1 MKLILA
7 SGSETRRRMLSAAGV
22 PFESMV
28 PDVDE
33 EAVKAGLLGEGAGAS
48 AIASRLAEL
57 KALSVAALGDLVL
70 GSDQVLE
77 REDGS
82 ILSKAKSQEDAAEQ
96 LSSLAGR
103 SHQLHSAAVF
113 AAGGQIVWR
122 GMESVSLVM
131 RRFSPAFLEQYL
143 ASEYEA
149 VRFNVGAYRIEGMGA
164 QLFDRIE
171 GSHFAILGMPLIP
184 LLAELRRRRVIAS

>member
-82 ILSKAKSQEDAAEQ
+82 ILSKAGSREEAAGQ

-103 SHQLHSAAVF
+103 SHQFHSAAAF

-122 GMESVSLVM
+122 GIESVSLVM

-149 VRFNVGAYRIEGMGA
+149 VRFNVGSYRIEGMGA
-164 QLFDRIE
+164 QLFERIE

-184 LLAELRRRRVIAS
+184 LLAELRRRGVLLS

>member
-33 EAVKAGLLGEGAGAS
+33 EAVKAELLGEGAGAS
-48 AIASRLAEL
+48 AVASRLAEL

-82 ILSKAKSQEDAAEQ
+82 ILSKAGSREEAAGQ

-103 SHQLHSAAVF
+103 SHQLHSAAAL

-122 GMESVSLVM
+122 GMESVSLVV

-164 QLFDRIE
+164 QLFERIE

-184 LLAELRRRRVIAS
+184 LLAELRRRGVIAS